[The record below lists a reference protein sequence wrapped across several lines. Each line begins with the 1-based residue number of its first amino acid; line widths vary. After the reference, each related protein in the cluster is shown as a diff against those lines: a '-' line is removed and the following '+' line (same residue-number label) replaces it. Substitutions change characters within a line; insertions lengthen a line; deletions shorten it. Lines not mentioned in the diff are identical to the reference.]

1 MKTTAQRL
9 SEVYCRPNNSEWV
22 DLIGYVP
29 NRDTATYAVY
39 DGELRVIDANES
51 EVTYLTEVQSSHFID
66 LLQDKIVPWRL
77 EEDGIKCVGFSADGG
92 SSMHGL
98 NLTDKASAL
107 MVRFPIDGS
116 HPVIRL
122 GQFDE
127 EKFNQVTFKGCAT
140 YTDLLTLIKLIG

>member
-39 DGELRVIDANES
+39 DGELGVIDANES

-66 LLQDKIVPWRL
+66 LLQDKIAQWRL
-77 EEDGIKCVGFSADGG
+77 EEGGFSHNTP
-92 SSMHGL
+92 MIEV
-98 NLTDKASAL
+98 ASYPMGNITVCFHEGNVSVIL
-107 MVRFPIDGS
+107 DPNDSPWHS
-116 HPVIRL
+116 HIC
-122 GQFDE
+122 
-127 EKFNQVTFKGCAT
+127 KGCKT
-140 YTDLLTLIKLIG
+140 YSDLIT

>member
-39 DGELRVIDANES
+39 DGELGVIDANES

-66 LLQDKIVPWRL
+66 LLQDNIAPWRL
-77 EEDGIKCVGFSADGG
+77 EQDGFSHNTPMIEVVSYPMGNITVCFHEGNVSVILDPND
-92 SSMHGL
+92 SPWH
-98 NLTDKASAL
+98 
-107 MVRFPIDGS
+107 S
-116 HPVIRL
+116 HIC
-122 GQFDE
+122 
-127 EKFNQVTFKGCAT
+127 KGCKT
-140 YTDLLTLIKLIG
+140 YSDLIT

>member
-39 DGELRVIDANES
+39 DGELGVIDANES

-77 EEDGIKCVGFSADGG
+77 EEDGFSHNTP
-92 SSMHGL
+92 MIEV
-98 NLTDKASAL
+98 ASYPMGNITVCFHEGNVSVIL
-107 MVRFPIDGS
+107 DPNDSPWHS
-116 HPVIRL
+116 HIC
-122 GQFDE
+122 
-127 EKFNQVTFKGCAT
+127 KGCKT

>member
-39 DGELRVIDANES
+39 DGELGVIDANES

-66 LLQDKIVPWRL
+66 LLQDKIVSWRL
-77 EEDGIKCVGFSADGG
+77 EEDGFSHNTP
-92 SSMHGL
+92 MIEV
-98 NLTDKASAL
+98 ASYPMGNITVCFHEGNVSVIL
-107 MVRFPIDGS
+107 DPNDSPWHS
-116 HPVIRL
+116 HIC
-122 GQFDE
+122 
-127 EKFNQVTFKGCAT
+127 KGCKT